1 MTLPSSSGR
10 KPVIG
15 ITMDYEEVQSYSK
28 YPWYA
33 LRDNYCGAVAET
45 GGIPLPLPHEV
56 ALAEDYL
63 ALIDGL
69 IITGGAFDVP
79 PDMYGDTT
87 THETTSTKPRRS
99 AFEAA
104 VTKGALMRDMPILG
118 ICGGQ
123 QLLAVLL
130 GGTLIQHIPD
140 SVKNP
145 LAHEQPNPR
154 HEVGHS
160 ALIAQNTLLH
170 RSIGQV
176 EIMVNSAHHQAV
188 ANVPEGVTINATAP
202 DGVIE
207 GIEMPGKRFCLGV
220 QWHPE
225 FLITPADRALYH
237 AFIAASKAYQS
248 TLKNPPIA
256 V

>member
-1 MTLPSSSGR
+1 MQ

-15 ITMDYEEVQSYSK
+15 ITMDYEEVQTYSK

-33 LRDNYCGAVAET
+33 LRDNYCSAVAQF
-45 GGIPLPLPHEV
+45 GGVPLPLPHEV
-56 ALAEDYL
+56 ALVETYL
-63 ALIDGL
+63 DMMDGL

-79 PDMYGDTT
+79 PDMYGDQT

-104 VTKGALMRDMPILG
+104 ITHGALKRNMPIFG

-123 QLLAVLL
+123 QLLAVML

-140 SVKNP
+140 TIENP

-154 HEVGHS
+154 HEVGHATS
-160 ALIAQNTLLH
+160 IHPNTQLH
-170 RSIGQV
+170 QIIGKS

-188 ANVPEGVTINATAP
+188 KSVPDGIIINATAP

-207 GIEMPGKRFCLGV
+207 GIEMPEKSFCIGV

-225 FLITPADRALYH
+225 FLITKADEALYD
-237 AFIAASKAYQS
+237 AFIKASASYKSAAKKA
-248 TLKNPPIA
+248 A
-256 V
+256 